1 MPAVTLKQQVQ
12 PIAKAAIVATFQGQ
26 IDKNNIADKFAKKFA
41 EGFANA
47 IYSYVG
53 MCTVLPTGGPVTAA
67 TTSKLQQD
75 LIQTAKD
82 AFIAMFQNEQDKNNI
97 ADKFSKPFGNFAMSM
112 ASYMPTCIVT
122 PSAPPVIPLT
132 PGNFIVCPP
141 STVCVPSMYQ
151 AAYQGMTDSFQ
162 GESDDMQLANLFA
175 TQMQNIGNCI
185 QPYVLTCA
193 PLPGGGNL
201 PAK

>member
-53 MCTVLPTGGPVTAA
+53 MCTVLPSGGPVVASS
-67 TTSKLQQD
+67 TSKLQQD

-112 ASYMPTCIVT
+112 ATYMPTCIVV
-122 PSAPPVIPLT
+122 PASPPVRPITTGPWLT
-132 PGNFIVCPP
+132 VPP

-162 GESDDMQLANLFA
+162 GETDTYQLANIFA
-175 TQMQNIGNCI
+175 LQMQNIGNYI
-185 QPYVLTCA
+185 QPYVLSCIPTG
-193 PLPGGGNL
+193 PGPV

>member
-97 ADKFSKPFGNFAMSM
+97 ADKFSKQFGNFALSM

-122 PSAPPVIPLT
+122 PSAPPLIPLT

-175 TQMQNIGNCI
+175 TQMQNIGNYI
-185 QPYVLTCA
+185 QPYVLLCQ

>member
-12 PIAKAAIVATFQGQ
+12 PIAKAAITVTFQGQ
-26 IDKNNIADKFAKKFA
+26 SDDNKLATKFADKFSI
-41 EGFANA
+41 GFANA

-97 ADKFSKPFGNFAMSM
+97 ADKFSKPFGNFALSM
-112 ASYMPTCIVT
+112 ASYMPTCIVV
-122 PSAPPVIPLT
+122 PASPPVRPITTGPWLT
-132 PGNFIVCPP
+132 VPP

-162 GESDDMQLANLFA
+162 GETDTYQLANIFA
-175 TQMQNIGNCI
+175 LQMQNIGNYI
-185 QPYVLTCA
+185 QPYVLSCIPTG
-193 PLPGGGNL
+193 PGPV

>member
-97 ADKFSKPFGNFAMSM
+97 ADKFSKPFGNFAASM
-112 ASYMPTCIVT
+112 VTYMQTCLSILGTPPTMI
-122 PSAPPVIPLT
+122 T
-132 PGNFIVCPP
+132 PGGVLITVP
-141 STVCVPSMYQ
+141 STVCVLSMYQ
-151 AAYQGMTDSFQ
+151 VSYQGMTASFQ
-162 GESDDMQLANLFA
+162 GESDDMQLAKLFA
-175 TQMQNIGNCI
+175 TQMQNIGNFIQSYISTCI
-185 QPYVLTCA
+185 A
-193 PLPGGGNL
+193 PAGGGTII
-201 PAK
+201 AK